1 MHSIGNTERGHHTEM
16 STKRKRPHNMKTKGG
31 RVTPRQEQ
39 ARVVEATR
47 QATMASL
54 GRSVSNRLKRNKR

>member
-1 MHSIGNTERGHHTEM
+1 M

-31 RVTPRQEQ
+31 RVTPPLEQ

-54 GRSVSNRLKRNKR
+54 GRSVSNRLKRHKRYQSWAG

>member
-1 MHSIGNTERGHHTEM
+1 M

-47 QATMASL
+47 GATMASL